1 VEPLY
6 IARTRLVTNWS
17 KEGLPARGKE
27 SHGVVLAGMRD
38 GEDEDDLLP
47 QIFDEGVFGPRWAVL
62 DLRLLGWW
70 WTVVLGCSWA
80 ATAGKVQVGFSSLFP
95 FSVFIFC
102 FIIQF

>member
-38 GEDEDDLLP
+38 GEDEDDPLSS
-47 QIFDEGVFGPRWAVL
+47 IFFTKG
-62 DLRLLGWW
+62 
-70 WTVVLGCSWA
+70 
-80 ATAGKVQVGFSSLFP
+80 
-95 FSVFIFC
+95 
-102 FIIQF
+102 

>member
-1 VEPLY
+1 VRVEDKRKTTILH
-6 IARTRLVTNWS
+6 L
-17 KEGLPARGKE
+17 
-27 SHGVVLAGMRD
+27 
-38 GEDEDDLLP
+38 
-47 QIFDEGVFGPRWAVL
+47 IFIHSEGVFGPRWAVL